1 MSITTEKVAEIMAL
15 PQEDRAYLAHKLIAS
30 LDNTVDE
37 DAEEQWNEV
46 IDRRSREM
54 EEGRVDMR
62 SEEEVIKEIRNKL
75 HARRQTS

>member
-1 MSITTEKVAEIMAL
+1 MSITGEKVAEIMAL
-15 PQEDRAYLAHKLIAS
+15 PQEDRAYLAQKLIAS
-30 LDNTVDE
+30 LDDTVDE
-37 DAEEQWNEV
+37 DVEEQWNAE

-62 SEEEVIKEIRNKL
+62 PEEEVIKEIRNKL

>member
-1 MSITTEKVAEIMAL
+1 MAL

-30 LDNTVDE
+30 LDDTVDE
-37 DAEEQWNEV
+37 DAEQQWNEV
-46 IDRRSREM
+46 IDRRSHEM

-62 SEEEVIKEIRNKL
+62 PEEEVIKEIRSKL